1 MTQLTIRIRPP
12 MLGLDT
18 RCVWRSEKSA
28 TCSDFTD
35 ASHALSGGHGLARVV
50 VRQQSLGAE
59 LKNRASLRPAPR
71 YRHCVLSR
79 SRDG

>member
-18 RCVWRSEKSA
+18 GCVWRSEESA

-35 ASHALSGGHGLARVV
+35 ASYAVSRGHGLARVV
-50 VRQQSLGAE
+50 VRHKKLGAE
-59 LKNRASLRPAPR
+59 LKNRAT
-71 YRHCVLSR
+71 
-79 SRDG
+79 